1 MWTLQSENALFKM
14 SMPIIAKMINSIFP
28 KVAIYCPMIFDSYP
42 MDTHICYFTLGSF
55 KYDAS
60 YLNFSLGGLNFD
72 NDKQVSILD
81 YTPQVKPLSEV
92 QQKSFYNEHSH
103 YWSRTGFD
111 IILKRNFKKY
121 FIDFYVPSG
130 ILVTI
135 SWVSKKWWILN

>member
-1 MWTLQSENALFKM
+1 
-14 SMPIIAKMINSIFP
+14 
-28 KVAIYCPMIFDSYP
+28 MIFDSYP

-72 NDKQVSILD
+72 NDKQVSTLD
-81 YTPQVKPLSEV
+81 YAPQVKPLSEV

-135 SWVSKKWWILN
+135 SWVSKMTGYLIYFWAHTPDYTPKTFHCCICFQASYSIFS